1 MNRRHFLQSLAAIGL
16 SVALPEGVLASASEA
31 AVEQAWQTATRT
43 PLTFYVNSWGSIS
56 FGNDDNWPR
65 TRMEL
70 LGLFPVGNRADLV
83 DLADDL
89 WTFESFL
96 YDEYVSCCE
105 SDGLTAPDWQSWIAE
120 ADDEVISDLID
131 RANAWMDEAADSDEW
146 EIADLKGYSDRGA
159 ALAFFRDECEFTE
172 MFDIAIVEGDHPGST
187 YYAAELRMDIDEA
200 NALAV
205 AENLP
210 IRFEAGGD

>member
-16 SVALPEGVLASASEA
+16 SVALPEGVLGSASEA

-43 PLTFYVNSWGSIS
+43 PLTFYVSSWGSIS
-56 FGNDDNWPR
+56 FGNDENWPKS
-65 TRMEL
+65 RMDL
-70 LGLFPVGNRADLV
+70 LGLFPVRNRADLV

-96 YDEYVSCCE
+96 YDEYVTCCE
-105 SDGLTAPDWQSWIAE
+105 SDGLTAPDWQSWIAK
-120 ADDEVISDLID
+120 ADDETLADLID
-131 RANAWMDEAADSDEW
+131 RANAWMDKAADSDEW

-187 YYAAELRMDIDEA
+187 YYAAELGMDIDEA

-210 IRFEAGGD
+210 IRFEAGRD